1 MDNEKGKMKCREC
14 RRLMERYL
22 QGGLIDPQ
30 QEEFERHYVGCNS
43 CFSELHIREKLFS
56 KEIRISAREQSKPFF
71 LKPLIVFSSL
81 FLIIGAALFTVLQ
94 QRIRFYDRLSRFE
107 PPIFISSQTR
117 NIQPTGPG
125 IEEKFA
131 QAMSFYNQKKF
142 RDALAILQPLQTD
155 RISYP
160 KLAFFTGICYL
171 LEEAPVDSIVMFD
184 SIIRTMD
191 PAYFDEAIY
200 YKGIA
205 LLRMRKKTE
214 AINQFR
220 NLAGMVSPVSLRARE
235 MIEKISGR

>member
-1 MDNEKGKMKCREC
+1 MDHEKEKMKCREC
-14 RRLMERYL
+14 RRLMDRYL
-22 QGGLIDPQ
+22 QGGLIEPQ
-30 QEEFERHYVGCNS
+30 QEEFELHYIGCNS
-43 CFSELHIREKLFS
+43 CFSELHIREKLSS
-56 KEIRISAREQSKPFF
+56 KEMRISAREPIKSF
-71 LKPLIVFSSL
+71 LWRPLIVFSSL
-81 FLIIGAALFTVLQ
+81 FLIIGATLFTVLQ

-117 NIQPTGPG
+117 NIQPDGLG
-125 IEEKFA
+125 IEEKFD
-131 QAMSFYNQKKF
+131 QAMVYYNQKKF
-142 RDALAILQPLQTD
+142 HNALAILQPLRPD
-155 RISYP
+155 RIAYP

-171 LEEAPVDSIVMFD
+171 LEEAPVDSIIMFD

-220 NLAGMVSPVSLRARE
+220 NLAGMFSPVSHRARE

>member
-1 MDNEKGKMKCREC
+1 MDHEKEKMKCLEC

-22 QGGLIDPQ
+22 QGGLMDPQ
-30 QEEFERHYVGCNS
+30 QEEFERHYVGCDS
-43 CFSELHIREKLFS
+43 CFSELHIREKLFG
-56 KEIRISAREQSKPFF
+56 KEIRISARERSKFFF

-81 FLIIGAALFTVLQ
+81 FMIIGAVLFTVLQ

-125 IEEKFA
+125 IEEKFTR
-131 QAMSFYNQKKF
+131 AMSFYNQKKF
-142 RDALAILQPLQTD
+142 RAALAILQPMQTD
-155 RISYP
+155 GIAHP

-184 SIIRTMD
+184 SIIGTMD

-205 LLRMRKKTE
+205 LLRMRKKAE
-214 AINQFR
+214 ALDQFR

-235 MIEKISGR
+235 MIRKISGR